1 MDEIAG
7 AIDHTLLS
15 PLATAEQIERLC
27 VEAAEW
33 DFASVCVPPR
43 FVPLAVQCLTGSSVA
58 VGTVVGFPLGYATIA
73 AKVFEAGEAVAAGA
87 REIDMVISLG
97 AALGGRLKEVEEE
110 IRQVVVAAGP
120 ATVKVIIECC
130 YLDRQLKQLL
140 TEMVADAGAG
150 YVKTS
155 TGFGSGGAVLE
166 DVDLLF
172 AAARGRIGVKAAGG
186 IRDLETCR
194 AFLKAGA
201 SRIGTSAGVAIM
213 RQLREEGKT

>member
-1 MDEIAG
+1 MLDIART
-7 AIDHTLLS
+7 IDHTLLS

-27 VEAAEW
+27 GEAAEW
-33 DFASVCVPPR
+33 GFASVCVPPR
-43 FVPLAVQCLTGSSVA
+43 FVPLATRSLAGGSVA
-58 VGTVVGFPLGYATIA
+58 VGTVVGFPLGYATTA
-73 AKVFEAGEAVAAGA
+73 AKVFEAREAVAAGA

-110 IRQVVVAAGP
+110 IGQVVAATGP

-140 TEMVADAGAG
+140 AEMVADSGAD

-166 DVDLLF
+166 DVGLLF
-172 AAARGRIGVKAAGG
+172 AVARGRIGVKAAGG
-186 IRDLETCR
+186 IRDLEACR
-194 AFLKAGA
+194 AFLNAGA

-213 RQLREEGKT
+213 HQLREGGQK

>member
-1 MDEIAG
+1 MREIAR

-15 PLATAEQIERLC
+15 PLTADKQIERLC
-27 VEAAEW
+27 AEAVQW
-33 DFASVCVPPR
+33 GFASVCVPPR
-43 FVPLAVQCLTGSSVA
+43 FVSLADQCLTGSAVA
-58 VGTVVGFPLGYATIA
+58 VGTVIGFPLGYATTA
-73 AKVFEAGEAVAAGA
+73 AKVFETGEAVAAGA
-87 REIDMVISLG
+87 REIDMVIALG
-97 AALGGRLKEVEEE
+97 AALAGRLKEVEDE
-110 IRQVVVAAGP
+110 IRQVVATAGP

-130 YLDRQLKQLL
+130 YLDRQLKRIL
-140 TEMVADAGAG
+140 TGMTADAGAG

-166 DVDLLF
+166 DVGLLF

-194 AFLKAGA
+194 AFLSAGA

-213 RQLREEGKT
+213 RQLRKEEQT